1 MFQFVFNFSQMYSNV
16 LKVIFQVIFYHFSV
30 EHKYPIKT
38 PMINGLLSNTQ
49 KKKRHGLIRHRRSS
63 QLEIRQFFLPE
74 FFISGID
81 SLQFAVPTG

>member
-38 PMINGLLSNTQ
+38 PMINCLWSNTQ
-49 KKKRHGLIRHRRSS
+49 K
-63 QLEIRQFFLPE
+63 
-74 FFISGID
+74 
-81 SLQFAVPTG
+81 